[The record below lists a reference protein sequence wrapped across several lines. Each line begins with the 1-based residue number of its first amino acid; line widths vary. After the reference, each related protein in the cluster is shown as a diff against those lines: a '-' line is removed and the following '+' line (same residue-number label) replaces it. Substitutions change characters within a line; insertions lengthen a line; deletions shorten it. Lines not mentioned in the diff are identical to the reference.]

1 MADDDTVPKA
11 RFEEV
16 IAARRAADD
25 RVRDLETQLRD
36 AQAAAARVDA
46 LDADVTRYRAME
58 AGWADERAILA
69 AGITEPEGVETARF
83 AWGRVPAASRPKGG
97 LGEWLGARD
106 ALPKGVQAYLPA
118 AAPAAP
124 PAADPGAPPA
134 APAAPAVVA
143 GAGPRPVV
151 PTQSP
156 AAGGRPYTPAQ
167 IAQLAADVAG
177 GRATKEQWD
186 AAVAATMA
194 RPGGAP

>member
-1 MADDDTVPKA
+1 MSEKVPKE
-11 RFEEV
+11 RLDEV

-46 LDADVTRYRAME
+46 LDADVTRYRAAE

-69 AGITEPEGVETARF
+69 AGITDPEGVETARF

-124 PAADPGAPPA
+124 PAAPDPGAP
-134 APAAPAVVA
+134 PAAPAVVA
-143 GAGPRPVV
+143 GAGARPVV
-151 PTQSP
+151 PTQTP

-167 IAQLAADVAG
+167 ITQLAADVAA

-194 RPGGAP
+194 RPGGTP